1 MPYNPRPR
9 EESIKRLAFEERT
22 TRAAGVRRLLSPK
35 SVAVI
40 GASRDPRSVGG
51 AVFQNL
57 LRGGFKGIVFPVNP
71 NAPSV
76 AGVMSYPTVL
86 DVPLDVDLAV
96 IVVPAAVVLDVVE
109 QCGRKGVSGLVV
121 ISAGFGEA
129 GTEGRERERLLK
141 EKVLSH
147 DMKLIG
153 PNCLGIINTDS
164 AVRLNATFSPVAEPR
179 QGGLGIGT
187 QSGALGLALLEYA
200 EKMGMG
206 IRSFV
211 SIGNRVDISS
221 NDLLAFWEDDAETE
235 VIALYLE
242 SFGNPRTFSRMARR
256 VARKKPVIAV
266 KAGRSEAG
274 ARAATSHTGA
284 LAAAD
289 VAVDAM
295 FRQAGVI
302 RVNTILEMFK
312 VVKLLLNQP
321 APAGPRVGI
330 LTNAGGPGVLA
341 ADACEGWGL
350 SVPSLSE
357 RTQEKMRKFLPR
369 EAALANPVDMIASAP
384 PESYEKA
391 LKAMLEDPDIDSVI
405 FIYIPP
411 LVTRPEDVAR
421 AVRGMMAGY
430 EGGKPVLACFMMLEE
445 PAVDLSTGHGRSI
458 PSYVFPEDAV
468 QALALSYKYSL
479 YKERQEGS
487 MVRFKDID
495 RDGTRKELFG
505 KVTPAMEGTWLMP
518 EQAAWLLGRYG
529 IPVSETRAAMTPEEA
544 ARQAADIGFPVAM
557 KVRSTT
563 IVHKTDVGGIR
574 LGLDSEDDVAVAF
587 REMALGL
594 KKEGKKDGMQGVVV
608 QPMADKGEE
617 LIVGMV
623 QDPVFGPLIMMGF
636 GGVRV
641 EATKDIAFS
650 LHPLASVDPQR
661 MLEQLKGRRLLE
673 GWRGTPPGDIEALKD
688 VLLRFSALVEDFPEI
703 DQIELNPLILHEKG
717 KGCTAVD
724 VRAMVKEMQPG
735 P

>member
-1 MPYNPRPR
+1 M
-9 EESIKRLAFEERT
+9 
-22 TRAAGVRRLLSPK
+22 AAGVRRLLSPK

-71 NAPSV
+71 SALSV
-76 AGVMSYPTVL
+76 AGVMSYPSVL

-109 QCGRKGVSGLVV
+109 QCGKKGVAGLVV

-129 GTEGRERERLLK
+129 GTEGREREKLLK
-141 EKVLSH
+141 EKALSYG
-147 DMKLIG
+147 MRLIG

-164 AVRLNATFSPVAEPR
+164 DVKLNATFSPVAEPR

-187 QSGALGLALLEYA
+187 QSGALGLALLDYV
-200 EKMGMG
+200 EKMDMG

-221 NDLLAFWEDDAETE
+221 NDLLAFWEDDEETE

-242 SFGNPRTFSRMARR
+242 SFGNPRRFSRMARR

-266 KAGRSEAG
+266 KAGRSEVG

-302 RVNTILEMFK
+302 RVNTILEMFN

-321 APAGPRVGI
+321 APAGPGVGI

-350 SVPSLSE
+350 SAPRLSE

-384 PESYEKA
+384 PESYEMA

-411 LVTRPEDVAR
+411 LVTKPEDVAR
-421 AVRGMMAGY
+421 AVRGMMAEY

-445 PAVDLSTGHGRSI
+445 PAVDLRIGHGRSI

-468 QALALSYKYSL
+468 QALALAYKHSQYR
-479 YKERQEGS
+479 EREEGS
-487 MVRFKDID
+487 IVRFMDID
-495 RDGTRKELFG
+495 TDGIRKELFEKAAPG
-505 KVTPAMEGTWLMP
+505 REGTWLLP
-518 EQAAWLLGRYG
+518 EQAAWLIGRYG

-544 ARQAADIGFPVAM
+544 ARQAADMGFPVAM
-557 KVRSTT
+557 KVRSAT

-574 LGLDSEDDVAVAF
+574 LGLKSEEDVAEAF
-587 REMALGL
+587 REMSLGL

-608 QPMADKGEE
+608 QPMAGKGQE

-641 EATKDIAFS
+641 ELRRDIAFS
-650 LHPLASVDPQR
+650 LHPLASVDPER
-661 MLEQLKGRRLLE
+661 MLEQLEGRRLLD
-673 GWRGTPPGDIEALKD
+673 GWRGAPPGDIEALKD

-724 VRAMVKEMQPG
+724 VRAMVKEISPA

>member
-1 MPYNPRPR
+1 MPYNPRPQ
-9 EESIKRLAFEERT
+9 EESIKRQAFAERT
-22 TRAAGVRRLLSPK
+22 ASAAEIRRLLSPK

-71 NAPSV
+71 SALSV
-76 AGVMSYPTVL
+76 AGVMSYPSVL

-129 GTEGRERERLLK
+129 GKEGRERERLLK
-141 EKVLSH
+141 EKALSH
-147 DMKLIG
+147 GMRLIG
-153 PNCLGIINTDS
+153 PNCLGIINTDPD
-164 AVRLNATFSPVAEPR
+164 VKLNATFSPVAEPR
-179 QGGLGIGT
+179 QGNLGIGT
-187 QSGALGLALLEYA
+187 QSGALGLALLDYA
-200 EKMGMG
+200 EKMDMG

-221 NDLLAFWEDDAETE
+221 NDLLAFWEDDVETE

-242 SFGNPRTFSRMARR
+242 SFGNPRRFSRMARR

-266 KAGRSEAG
+266 KAGRSEVG

-302 RVNTILEMFK
+302 RVNTILEMFN

-350 SVPSLSE
+350 SAPRLSE

-384 PESYEKA
+384 PESYEMA
-391 LKAMLEDPDIDSVI
+391 LKAMLEDPDIDSVV

-411 LVTRPEDVAR
+411 LVTKPEDVAR

-445 PAVDLSTGHGRSI
+445 PAVDLRIGHGRSI

-468 QALALSYKYSL
+468 QALALAYKHSQYR
-479 YKERQEGS
+479 EREEGS
-487 MVRFKDID
+487 IVRFMDIAT
-495 RDGTRKELFG
+495 DGIRKELFEKAAPG
-505 KVTPAMEGTWLMP
+505 REGTWLLP
-518 EQAAWLLGRYG
+518 EQAAWLIGRYG

-544 ARQAADIGFPVAM
+544 ARQAADMGFPVAM
-557 KVRSTT
+557 KVRSAT

-574 LGLDSEDDVAVAF
+574 LGLKSEEDVAEAF
-587 REMALGL
+587 REMSLGL

-608 QPMADKGEE
+608 QPMAGKGQE

-641 EATKDIAFS
+641 ELRRDIAFS
-650 LHPLASVDPQR
+650 LHPLASVDPER
-661 MLEQLKGRRLLE
+661 MLEQLEGRRLLD
-673 GWRGTPPGDIEALKD
+673 GWRGAPPADIEALKD

-703 DQIELNPLILHEKG
+703 DQIEMNPLILHEKG

-724 VRAMVKEMQPG
+724 VRAMVKEISAG